1 MASLPP
7 PPPPGWQG
15 ASAPGAPLQPP
26 PPGYRPPADP
36 QQAKF
41 EQKKKEWLRIQKNR
55 FGEKRKNGFVD
66 THKADMPPEHLRK
79 IVRDIGDVS
88 QKKFSADKRAYL
100 GALKFMVCPLPG
112 FFFNFTRGSIDG
124 WVLTGRD
131 CAASRGFK
139 ALGKYADAVG
149 ECTRSSS
156 AVSRQRVLDTRQRDP
171 ACHRAGFPRAMGDDV
186 GVHEEGKV

>member
-1 MASLPP
+1 MLVGIAIMASLPP

-15 ASAPGAPLQPP
+15 VSGSGAPLQPP

-41 EQKKKEWLRIQKNR
+41 DQKKKEWLRIQKNR

-100 GALKFMVCPLPG
+100 GALKFMVSFPPS
-112 FFFNFTRGSIDG
+112 R
-124 WVLTGRD
+124 LTFL
-131 CAASRGFK
+131 C
-139 ALGKYADAVG
+139 LHM
-149 ECTRSSS
+149 
-156 AVSRQRVLDTRQRDP
+156 LI
-171 ACHRAGFPRAMGDDV
+171 
-186 GVHEEGKV
+186 

>member
-15 ASAPGAPLQPP
+15 VSGSGAPLQPP

-41 EQKKKEWLRIQKNR
+41 DQKKKEWLRIQKNR

-100 GALKFMVCPLPG
+100 GALKFMVSFL
-112 FFFNFTRGSIDG
+112 RH
-124 WVLTGRD
+124 
-131 CAASRGFK
+131 A
-139 ALGKYADAVG
+139 
-149 ECTRSSS
+149 
-156 AVSRQRVLDTRQRDP
+156 
-171 ACHRAGFPRAMGDDV
+171 
-186 GVHEEGKV
+186 

>member
-7 PPPPGWQG
+7 PPPPGWHSLAGSG
-15 ASAPGAPLQPP
+15 ASLQPP

-41 EQKKKEWLRIQKNR
+41 DQKKKEWLRVQKNR

-100 GALKFMVCPLPG
+100 GALKFMVSSPL
-112 FFFNFTRGSIDG
+112 
-124 WVLTGRD
+124 VL
-131 CAASRGFK
+131 
-139 ALGKYADAVG
+139 
-149 ECTRSSS
+149 
-156 AVSRQRVLDTRQRDP
+156 
-171 ACHRAGFPRAMGDDV
+171 
-186 GVHEEGKV
+186 VHGGY